1 MYVQRT
7 MSTLTPPIQALL
19 DLFQRE
25 LAEVR
30 FGDIDARRLAALAA
44 DVQAASEALEAH
56 EATTSRLRSTLTDSH
71 ELLMQQAQRAL
82 AFARIYAE
90 SDDELAAKLNQIAL
104 PRAGKRAKAEPS
116 AKQPAAATQ
125 KSVEDQPAAEAAPS
139 PTEVPV
145 VEEPALA
152 SSSSTVSRRGKR
164 KEATRV
170 VARDDD
176 AFGGV
181 SDA

>member
-1 MYVQRT
+1 MYVQRI
-7 MSTLTPPIQALL
+7 MPTLSPPIQALL

-56 EATTSRLRSTLTDSH
+56 EATTSRLRSTLSDNH

-90 SDDELAAKLNQIAL
+90 NDDELAAKLNQIAL
-104 PRAGKRAKAEPS
+104 PRAGKRAKAEPG
-116 AKQPAAATQ
+116 AKLSAAAQ
-125 KSVEDQPAAEAAPS
+125 QPVQAQSAAEPAPS
-139 PTEVPV
+139 PTDVPV
-145 VEEPALA
+145 VEEPAVA
-152 SSSSTVSRRGKR
+152 SPNASASRRGKR
-164 KEATRV
+164 RDATRV
-170 VARDDD
+170 VARDDE
-176 AFGGV
+176 AFDGA
-181 SDA
+181 SEA